1 MDIKHIK
8 EILLIQQN
16 TLLNISG
23 LNVQCL
29 DDSKNIIDQE
39 YTGQI
44 KSFATSGQTA
54 TLEFTTDK
62 SPSSFNVEA
71 EYSIKGE

>member
-1 MDIKHIK
+1 M
-8 EILLIQQN
+8 
-16 TLLNISG
+16 
-23 LNVQCL
+23 QCL

-44 KSFATSGQTA
+44 KSFAPGQTA

>member
-1 MDIKHIK
+1 MDIKDK
-8 EILLIQQN
+8 
-16 TLLNISG
+16 G
-23 LNVQCL
+23 
-29 DDSKNIIDQE
+29 KK
-39 YTGQI
+39 I
-44 KSFATSGQTA
+44 KSFAPGQTA